1 MKRVVITGGSGGLGR
16 AVSRVFADAGWRVDS
31 LASGDLDVTDPRAVT
46 AYFSAEPLDLLV
58 CCAGIISDGPLLRL
72 GEEDWD
78 RTLAVNFKG
87 AAACARAVIPGMA
100 GRREGHI
107 VFISSHSAIHPPAGQ
122 AAYATAKAALL
133 GLTTDLARLH
143 GPDNIRINA
152 VLPGFLETPMTAAVS
167 DKRREEILADHCL
180 GRFNTPAATAKF
192 IHDLHHHLPHT
203 SGQVFR
209 LDNRP

>member
-1 MKRVVITGGSGGLGR
+1 MKRVVITGGSGGLGS
-16 AVSRVFADAGWRVDS
+16 AVSRVFMDAGWRVDALGS
-31 LASGDLDVTDPRAVT
+31 RDLDVTDPVAVA
-46 AYFSAEPLDLLV
+46 AYFAAGPLDLLV

-78 RTLAVNFKG
+78 RTLEVNFKG
-87 AAACARAVIPGMA
+87 AADCAHAAIPGMTSR
-100 GRREGHI
+100 GEGHI
-107 VFISSHSAIHPPAGQ
+107 VFISSHSAIYPPAGQ

-133 GLTTDLARLH
+133 GLTTDLARRH

-167 DKRREEILADHCL
+167 DKRRSEILADHCL
-180 GRFNTPAATAKF
+180 GRFNTPAAAAKF
-192 IHDLHHHLPHT
+192 IHDLQHHLPHT